1 MLQPSANLFARR
13 SFVGYIH
20 TMHIISAILVAAI
33 LVYPNPID
41 DEPEYAPIV
50 ERSIDFHDFTLKTLD
65 GEDFNLR
72 RFAEGKKIIIVGF
85 IAGWCKNSNE
95 NGHIIKRLADK
106 YRERGLGVVIVAEY
120 SSREDMR
127 IHIGRIG
134 IDYPVVV
141 ETDRRDRRKKSAHY
155 NYRRQVEDARKWG
168 TPFYVLIDARD
179 IEPRNSSSIARR
191 VYTVSGEIIE
201 SEAEAFIERVLS
213 K

>member
-1 MLQPSANLFARR
+1 MRIICAML
-13 SFVGYIH
+13 
-20 TMHIISAILVAAI
+20 MAAI
-33 LVYPNPID
+33 MISLNPIN

-50 ERSIDFHDFTLKTLD
+50 ERAMDFHDFTLKTIE
-65 GEDFNLR
+65 GGDFNLR
-72 RFAEGKKIIIVGF
+72 GFAEGKKLIIVGF
-85 IAGWCKNSNE
+85 VAGWCKNSNE
-95 NGHIIKRLADK
+95 NGHVIKRLADK

-141 ETDRRDRRKKSAHY
+141 ETDKRDKRKKSAHY
-155 NYRRQVEDARKWG
+155 SYRRAVGDERKWG

-179 IEPRNSSSIARR
+179 IEPANSPAFARR
-191 VYTVSGEIIE
+191 VYTVSGEMIE
-201 SEAEAFIERVLS
+201 SEAEAFIERALS